1 MLLMKN
7 VDKTCREM
15 TGRPMTHVRELARE
29 YNFGEPKFGCYF
41 LAQYDPYSDVLAQQL
56 KG

>member
-1 MLLMKN
+1 MQN
-7 VDKTCREM
+7 VNKIYRQM
-15 TGRPMTHVRELARE
+15 TGRPNTHVRELALE
-29 YNFGEPKFGCYF
+29 YNLGNPKFGCFF